1 MNKGFIQAV
10 GAYTIWGISPI
21 FWKGLSEISA
31 MYSLAHRIFWTFAVM
46 ALIQTLRRS
55 WPQFREQNLSR
66 RSRFIGVVSSLL
78 IGTNWLVWVWAMNV
92 DRVVEG
98 SLGYFIN
105 PLVSVFLGV
114 VFLGESLRRNQ
125 WLAVILAA
133 IGVTWLTFS
142 VGSLPWVSL
151 VLAGTFGLYG
161 LSKKLTEQ
169 SPMNGLTSEM
179 SVLVIPALIYFFFR
193 TFDGTETLSKASSTE
208 LLLLVASGLFTAA
221 PLLLFANAVKEV
233 PLSII
238 GLLQFLAP
246 TAQFLLG
253 VLAYDEKFDVMQ
265 LVGFI
270 IIWSALIIFITDSF
284 RASKSSPSEE
294 VSEI

>member
-253 VLAYDEKFDVMQ
+253 VLAYDENFDMMQ

-284 RASKSSPSEE
+284 RSSKSSL
-294 VSEI
+294 

>member
-1 MNKGFIQAV
+1 MCIRDRFIQAV

-193 TFDGTETLSKASSTE
+193 TFDGTETLSKASSSE

-253 VLAYDEKFDVMQ
+253 VLAYDENFDMMQ

-270 IIWSALIIFITDSF
+270 IIWSALIIFVTDSF
-284 RASKSSPSEE
+284 RSSKSSL
-294 VSEI
+294 

>member
-179 SVLVIPALIYFFFR
+179 SILVIPALIYFFFR

-253 VLAYDEKFDVMQ
+253 VLAYDENFDMMQ

-270 IIWSALIIFITDSF
+270 IIWSALIIFVTDSF
-284 RASKSSPSEE
+284 RSSKSSL
-294 VSEI
+294 

>member
-1 MNKGFIQAV
+1 MNKGLIQAV
-10 GAYTIWGISPI
+10 GAYTVWGISPV
-21 FWKGLSEISA
+21 FWKGLSEIPA
-31 MYSLAHRIFWTFAVM
+31 MYSLAHRMFWTFVVM

-55 WPQFREQNLSR
+55 WPRFREQNSSR
-66 RSRFIGVVSSLL
+66 RSRIIGVVSALL

-92 DRVVEG
+92 NRVVEG

-114 VFLGESLRRNQ
+114 VFLGESLRRRQ
-125 WLAVILAA
+125 WLAVSLAG
-133 IGVTWLTFS
+133 IGVIWLTIS

-151 VLAGTFGLYG
+151 VLAATFGLYG

-169 SPMNGLTSEM
+169 TPINGLTSEM
-179 SVLVIPALIYFFFR
+179 LVMLLPALTYLLIC
-193 TFDGTETLSKASSTE
+193 TFNGSQTLEETSFLKVV
-208 LLLLVASGLFTAA
+208 LLIASGCFTAV

-233 PLSII
+233 PLSVI

-253 VLAYDEKFDVMQ
+253 VLAYDEPFDMMQ

-270 IIWSALIIFITDSF
+270 IIWSALIIFVTDNF
-284 RASKSSPSEE
+284 KSLKSTNTNKR
-294 VSEI
+294 

>member
-1 MNKGFIQAV
+1 MNKGLIQAV
-10 GAYTIWGISPI
+10 GAYTVWGISPV

-31 MYSLAHRIFWTFAVM
+31 MHSLAHRMFWTFVVM
-46 ALIQTLRRS
+46 AIVQTLRRS
-55 WPQFREQNLSR
+55 WPRFKEQNSSN
-66 RSRFIGVVSSLL
+66 RSRAIVIISSLL

-114 VFLGESLRRNQ
+114 VFLGESLRRRQ
-125 WLAVILAA
+125 WLAVSLAA
-133 IGVTWLTFS
+133 IGVIWLTIS

-151 VLAGTFGLYG
+151 LLAGTFGLYG

-169 SPMNGLTSEM
+169 TPINGLTSEM
-179 SVLVIPALIYFFFR
+179 LVMLLPAFVYLLVS
-193 TFDGTETLSKASSTE
+193 TFNGSQTSGETNSLE
-208 LLLLVASGLFTAA
+208 IILLVASGCFTAA

-233 PLSII
+233 PLSVI

-253 VLAYDEKFDVMQ
+253 VLVYDEPFDMMQ

-270 IIWSALIIFITDSF
+270 IIWSALIIFVTDNLNS
-284 RASKSSPSEE
+284 SKSLSNR
-294 VSEI
+294 

>member
-1 MNKGFIQAV
+1 MNKGLIQAV
-10 GAYTIWGISPI
+10 GAYMVWGISPV
-21 FWKGLSEISA
+21 FWKGLSEIPA
-31 MYSLAHRIFWTFAVM
+31 MYSLTHRMFWTFVVM

-55 WPQFREQNLSR
+55 WPRFREQNSSR
-66 RSRFIGVVSSLL
+66 RSRIIGVVSALL

-92 DRVVEG
+92 NRVVEG

-114 VFLGESLRRNQ
+114 VFLGESLRRRQ
-125 WLAVILAA
+125 WLAVSLAG
-133 IGVTWLTFS
+133 IGVIWLTIS

-169 SPMNGLTSEM
+169 TPINGLTSEM
-179 SVLVIPALIYFFFR
+179 LVMLLPALTYLLIC
-193 TFDGTETLSKASSTE
+193 TFNGSQTLEETSFLKVV
-208 LLLLVASGLFTAA
+208 LLIASGCFTAV

-233 PLSII
+233 PLSVI

-253 VLAYDEKFDVMQ
+253 VLAYDEPFDMMQ

-270 IIWSALIIFITDSF
+270 IIWSALIIFVTDNFNSLK
-284 RASKSSPSEE
+284 SKTTNNRKA
-294 VSEI
+294 

>member
-1 MNKGFIQAV
+1 MNKGLIQAV
-10 GAYTIWGISPI
+10 GAYTVWGISPV
-21 FWKGLSEISA
+21 FWKGLSEIPA
-31 MYSLAHRIFWTFAVM
+31 MYSLAHRMFWTFVVVAIV
-46 ALIQTLRRS
+46 QTLRRS
-55 WPQFREQNLSR
+55 WPRFKEQNSSN
-66 RSRFIGVVSSLL
+66 RSRVIVIISSLL

-114 VFLGESLRRNQ
+114 VFLGESLRRRQ
-125 WLAVILAA
+125 WLAVSLAA
-133 IGVTWLTFS
+133 IGVIWLTIS

-151 VLAGTFGLYG
+151 LLAGTFGLYG
-161 LSKKLTEQ
+161 LFKKLTEQ
-169 SPMNGLTSEM
+169 TPINGLTSEM
-179 SVLVIPALIYFFFR
+179 LVMLLPAFVYLLVC
-193 TFDGTETLSKASSTE
+193 TFNGSQTLGGTNSLEVI
-208 LLLLVASGLFTAA
+208 LLVASGCFTAA

-233 PLSII
+233 PLSVI

-253 VLAYDEKFDVMQ
+253 VLVYDEPFDMMQ

-270 IIWSALIIFITDSF
+270 IIWSALIIFVTDNLNS
-284 RASKSSPSEE
+284 SKLISNR
-294 VSEI
+294 

>member
-1 MNKGFIQAV
+1 MNKGLIQAV
-10 GAYTIWGISPI
+10 GAYTVWGISPV
-21 FWKGLSEISA
+21 FWKGLSEIPA
-31 MYSLAHRIFWTFAVM
+31 MYSLAHRMFWTFVVM
-46 ALIQTLRRS
+46 AIVQTLRRS
-55 WPQFREQNLSR
+55 WPRFKEQNSSN
-66 RSRFIGVVSSLL
+66 RSRAIVIISSLL

-114 VFLGESLRRNQ
+114 VFLGESLRRRQ
-125 WLAVILAA
+125 WLAVSLAA
-133 IGVTWLTFS
+133 IGVIWLTIS

-151 VLAGTFGLYG
+151 LLAGTFGLYG

-169 SPMNGLTSEM
+169 TPINGLTSEM
-179 SVLVIPALIYFFFR
+179 LVMLLPAFVYLLVS
-193 TFDGTETLSKASSTE
+193 TFNGSQTLGETNSLE
-208 LLLLVASGLFTAA
+208 IILLVASGCFTAA

-233 PLSII
+233 PLSVI

-253 VLAYDEKFDVMQ
+253 VLVYDEPFDMMQ

-270 IIWSALIIFITDSF
+270 IIWSALIIFVTDNLNS
-284 RASKSSPSEE
+284 SKSLSNR
-294 VSEI
+294 

>member
-31 MYSLAHRIFWTFAVM
+31 MYSLVHRIFWTFAVM
-46 ALIQTLRRS
+46 TFIQTLRRS

-253 VLAYDEKFDVMQ
+253 VLAYDENFDMMQ

-284 RASKSSPSEE
+284 RSSKSSL
-294 VSEI
+294 

>member
-1 MNKGFIQAV
+1 MNA
-10 GAYTIWGISPI
+10 
-21 FWKGLSEISA
+21 
-31 MYSLAHRIFWTFAVM
+31 
-46 ALIQTLRRS
+46 
-55 WPQFREQNLSR
+55 
-66 RSRFIGVVSSLL
+66 
-78 IGTNWLVWVWAMNV
+78 

-114 VFLGESLRRNQ
+114 VFLGESLRRRQ
-125 WLAVILAA
+125 WLAISLAA
-133 IGVTWLTFS
+133 IGVVWLTVS

-151 VLAGTFGLYG
+151 VLAGTFGFYG

-169 SPMNGLTSEM
+169 TPINGLTSEM
-179 SVLVIPALIYFFFR
+179 LVMLLPALIYLLICS
-193 TFDGTETLSKASSTE
+193 FDGSQNLNETNSAE
-208 LLLLVASGLFTAA
+208 ILLLITSGLFTAA

-233 PLSII
+233 PLSVI

-253 VLAYDEKFDVMQ
+253 VLAYDEPFDMMQ

-270 IIWSALIIFITDSF
+270 IIWLALIVFVTDSF
-284 RASKSSPSEE
+284 TSSKTLNASKTKS
-294 VSEI
+294 

>member
-1 MNKGFIQAV
+1 MNKGLIQAV
-10 GAYTIWGISPI
+10 GAYTVWGISPV

-31 MYSLAHRIFWTFAVM
+31 MHSLAHRMFWTFVVM
-46 ALIQTLRRS
+46 AIVQTLRRS
-55 WPQFREQNLSR
+55 WPRFKEQNSSN
-66 RSRFIGVVSSLL
+66 RSRAIVIISSLL

-114 VFLGESLRRNQ
+114 VFLGESLRRKQ
-125 WLAVILAA
+125 WLAVSLAA
-133 IGVTWLTFS
+133 IGVIWLTIS

-151 VLAGTFGLYG
+151 LLAGTFGLYG

-169 SPMNGLTSEM
+169 TPINGLTSEM
-179 SVLVIPALIYFFFR
+179 LVMLLPAFVYLLVS
-193 TFDGTETLSKASSTE
+193 TFNGSQTLGETNSLE
-208 LLLLVASGLFTAA
+208 IILLVASGCFTAA

-233 PLSII
+233 PLSVI

-253 VLAYDEKFDVMQ
+253 VLVYDEPFDMMQ

-270 IIWSALIIFITDSF
+270 IIWSALIIFVTDNLNS
-284 RASKSSPSEE
+284 SKSLSNR
-294 VSEI
+294 

>member
-1 MNKGFIQAV
+1 M
-10 GAYTIWGISPI
+10 
-21 FWKGLSEISA
+21 
-31 MYSLAHRIFWTFAVM
+31 
-46 ALIQTLRRS
+46 
-55 WPQFREQNLSR
+55 
-66 RSRFIGVVSSLL
+66 
-78 IGTNWLVWVWAMNV
+78 
-92 DRVVEG
+92 
-98 SLGYFIN
+98 
-105 PLVSVFLGV
+105 
-114 VFLGESLRRNQ
+114 
-125 WLAVILAA
+125 AA

-179 SVLVIPALIYFFFR
+179 SVLVIPALIYFLFR

-284 RASKSSPSEE
+284 RSSKSSLLEKLVRAKS
-294 VSEI
+294 S

>member
-1 MNKGFIQAV
+1 MNKGLIQAV

-179 SVLVIPALIYFFFR
+179 SILVIPALIYFFFR

-253 VLAYDEKFDVMQ
+253 VLAYDENFDMMQ

-284 RASKSSPSEE
+284 RSSKSSL
-294 VSEI
+294 

>member
-1 MNKGFIQAV
+1 MNKGLIQAV
-10 GAYTIWGISPI
+10 GAYTVWGISPV
-21 FWKGLSEISA
+21 FWKGLSEIPA
-31 MYSLAHRIFWTFAVM
+31 MYSLAHRMFWTFVVM
-46 ALIQTLRRS
+46 AIVQTLRRS
-55 WPQFREQNLSR
+55 WPRFKEQNSSN
-66 RSRFIGVVSSLL
+66 RSRAIVIISSLL

-114 VFLGESLRRNQ
+114 VFLGESLRRKQ
-125 WLAVILAA
+125 WLAVSLAA
-133 IGVTWLTFS
+133 IGVIWLTIS

-151 VLAGTFGLYG
+151 LLAGTFGLYG

-169 SPMNGLTSEM
+169 TPINGLTSEM
-179 SVLVIPALIYFFFR
+179 LVMLLPAFVYLLVS
-193 TFDGTETLSKASSTE
+193 TFNGSQTLGETNSLE
-208 LLLLVASGLFTAA
+208 IILLVASGCFTAA

-233 PLSII
+233 PLSVI

-253 VLAYDEKFDVMQ
+253 VLVYDEPFDMMQ

-270 IIWSALIIFITDSF
+270 IIWSALIIFVTDNLNS
-284 RASKSSPSEE
+284 SKSLSNR
-294 VSEI
+294 

>member
-1 MNKGFIQAV
+1 MNKGLIQAV
-10 GAYTIWGISPI
+10 GAYTVWGISPV
-21 FWKGLSEISA
+21 FWKGLSEIPA
-31 MYSLAHRIFWTFAVM
+31 MYSLAHRMFWTFVVVAIV
-46 ALIQTLRRS
+46 QTLRRS
-55 WPQFREQNLSR
+55 WPRFKEQNSSN
-66 RSRFIGVVSSLL
+66 RSRVIVIISSLL

-114 VFLGESLRRNQ
+114 VFLGESLRRRQ
-125 WLAVILAA
+125 WLAVSLAA
-133 IGVTWLTFS
+133 IGVIWLTIS

-151 VLAGTFGLYG
+151 LLAGTFGLYG

-169 SPMNGLTSEM
+169 TPINGLTSEM
-179 SVLVIPALIYFFFR
+179 LVMLLPAFVYLLVC
-193 TFDGTETLSKASSTE
+193 TFNGSQTLGETNSLE
-208 LLLLVASGLFTAA
+208 VILLVASGCFTAA

-233 PLSII
+233 PLSVI

-253 VLAYDEKFDVMQ
+253 VLVYDEPFDMMQ

-270 IIWSALIIFITDSF
+270 IIWSALIIFATDNLNS
-284 RASKSSPSEE
+284 SKLLSNR
-294 VSEI
+294 

>member
-1 MNKGFIQAV
+1 MNKGLIQAV
-10 GAYTIWGISPI
+10 GAYTVWGISPV
-21 FWKGLSEISA
+21 FWKGLSEIPA
-31 MYSLAHRIFWTFAVM
+31 MYSLAHRMFWTFVVM
-46 ALIQTLRRS
+46 AIVQTLRRS
-55 WPQFREQNLSR
+55 WPRFKEQNSSN
-66 RSRFIGVVSSLL
+66 RSRAIVIISSLL

-114 VFLGESLRRNQ
+114 VFLGESLRRRQ
-125 WLAVILAA
+125 WLAVSLAA
-133 IGVTWLTFS
+133 IGVIWLTIS

-151 VLAGTFGLYG
+151 LLAGTFGLYG

-169 SPMNGLTSEM
+169 TPINGLTSEM
-179 SVLVIPALIYFFFR
+179 LVMLLPAFVYLLVS
-193 TFDGTETLSKASSTE
+193 TFNGSQTSGETNSLE
-208 LLLLVASGLFTAA
+208 VILLVASGCFTAA

-233 PLSII
+233 PLSVI

-253 VLAYDEKFDVMQ
+253 VLVYDEPFDMMQ

-270 IIWSALIIFITDSF
+270 IIWSALIIFVTDNLNS
-284 RASKSSPSEE
+284 SKSLSNR
-294 VSEI
+294 

>member
-1 MNKGFIQAV
+1 MNKGLIQAV
-10 GAYTIWGISPI
+10 GAYTVWGISPI
-21 FWKGLSEISA
+21 FWKGLSEIPA
-31 MYSLAHRIFWTFAVM
+31 MYSLAHRMFWTLVVM
-46 ALIQTLRRS
+46 ALVQTLRHS
-55 WPQFREQNLSR
+55 WPRFREQNSSK
-66 RSRFIGVVSSLL
+66 RSRVIVIISALL

-92 DRVVEG
+92 DRVIEG

-114 VFLGESLRRNQ
+114 VFLGESLRRRQ
-125 WLAVILAA
+125 WLAVSLAA
-133 IGVTWLTFS
+133 IGVIWLTIS

-169 SPMNGLTSEM
+169 TPINGLTSEM
-179 SVLVIPALIYFFFR
+179 LVMLLPALTYLLIC
-193 TFDGTETLSKASSTE
+193 TFNGSQTSDETSSLE
-208 LLLLVASGLFTAA
+208 VILLIASGCFTAV

-233 PLSII
+233 PLSVI

-253 VLAYDEKFDVMQ
+253 VLAYDEPFDMMQ

-270 IIWSALIIFITDSF
+270 IIWSALIIFVTDNFKS
-284 RASKSSPSEE
+284 SKSLNANTK
-294 VSEI
+294 

>member
-1 MNKGFIQAV
+1 MNKGLIQAV
-10 GAYTIWGISPI
+10 GAYTVWGISPV

-31 MYSLAHRIFWTFAVM
+31 MHSLAHRMFWTFVVM
-46 ALIQTLRRS
+46 AIVQTLRRS
-55 WPQFREQNLSR
+55 WPRFKEQNSSN
-66 RSRFIGVVSSLL
+66 RSRAIVIISSLL

-114 VFLGESLRRNQ
+114 VFLGESLRRRQ
-125 WLAVILAA
+125 WLAVSLAA
-133 IGVTWLTFS
+133 IGVIWLTIS

-151 VLAGTFGLYG
+151 LLAGTFGLYG

-169 SPMNGLTSEM
+169 TPINGLTSEM
-179 SVLVIPALIYFFFR
+179 LVMLLPAFVYLLVS
-193 TFDGTETLSKASSTE
+193 TFNGSQTLGETNSLE
-208 LLLLVASGLFTAA
+208 IILLVASGCFTAA

-233 PLSII
+233 PLSVI

-253 VLAYDEKFDVMQ
+253 VLVYDEPFDMMQ

-270 IIWSALIIFITDSF
+270 IIWSALIIFVTDNLNS
-284 RASKSSPSEE
+284 SKSLSNR
-294 VSEI
+294 

>member
-1 MNKGFIQAV
+1 MNKGLIQAV

-66 RSRFIGVVSSLL
+66 RSSFIGVISSLL

-253 VLAYDEKFDVMQ
+253 VLAYDENFDMMQ

-270 IIWSALIIFITDSF
+270 IIWSALIIFVTDSF
-284 RASKSSPSEE
+284 RSSKSSL
-294 VSEI
+294 

>member
-1 MNKGFIQAV
+1 MNKGLIQAV
-10 GAYTIWGISPI
+10 GAYTVWGISPV
-21 FWKGLSEISA
+21 FWKGLSEIPA
-31 MYSLAHRIFWTFAVM
+31 MYSLAHRMFWTFVVVAIV
-46 ALIQTLRRS
+46 QTLRRS
-55 WPQFREQNLSR
+55 WPQFKEQNSSN
-66 RSRFIGVVSSLL
+66 RSRVIVIISSLL

-114 VFLGESLRRNQ
+114 VFLGESLRRRQ
-125 WLAVILAA
+125 WLAVSLAA
-133 IGVTWLTFS
+133 IGVIWLTIS

-151 VLAGTFGLYG
+151 LLAGTFGLYG

-169 SPMNGLTSEM
+169 TPINGLTSEM
-179 SVLVIPALIYFFFR
+179 LVMLLPAFVYLLVC
-193 TFDGTETLSKASSTE
+193 TFNGSQNLGGTNSLEVI
-208 LLLLVASGLFTAA
+208 LLVASGCFTAA

-233 PLSII
+233 PLSVI

-253 VLAYDEKFDVMQ
+253 VLVYDEPFDMMQ

-270 IIWSALIIFITDSF
+270 IIWSALIIFVTDNLNS
-284 RASKSSPSEE
+284 SKLLSNDSPN
-294 VSEI
+294 

>member
-1 MNKGFIQAV
+1 MNKGLIQAV
-10 GAYTIWGISPI
+10 GAYTVWGISPV

-31 MYSLAHRIFWTFAVM
+31 MHSLAHRMFWTFVVM
-46 ALIQTLRRS
+46 AIVQTLRRS
-55 WPQFREQNLSR
+55 WPRFKEQNSSN
-66 RSRFIGVVSSLL
+66 RSRVIVIISSLL

-114 VFLGESLRRNQ
+114 VFLGESLRRRQ
-125 WLAVILAA
+125 WLAVSLAA
-133 IGVTWLTFS
+133 IGVIWLTIS

-151 VLAGTFGLYG
+151 LLAGTFGLYG

-169 SPMNGLTSEM
+169 TPINGLTSEM
-179 SVLVIPALIYFFFR
+179 LVMLLPAFVYLLVS
-193 TFDGTETLSKASSTE
+193 TFNGSQTLGETNSLE
-208 LLLLVASGLFTAA
+208 IILLVASGCFTAA

-233 PLSII
+233 PLSVI

-253 VLAYDEKFDVMQ
+253 VLVYDEPFDMMQ

-270 IIWSALIIFITDSF
+270 IIWSALIIFVTDNLNS
-284 RASKSSPSEE
+284 SKSLSNR
-294 VSEI
+294 

>member
-179 SVLVIPALIYFFFR
+179 SILVIPALIYFFFR

-238 GLLQFLAP
+238 GFLQFLAP

-253 VLAYDEKFDVMQ
+253 VLAYDENFDMMQ

-284 RASKSSPSEE
+284 RSSKSSL
-294 VSEI
+294 

>member
-1 MNKGFIQAV
+1 MNKGLIQAV
-10 GAYTIWGISPI
+10 GAYTVWGISPV
-21 FWKGLSEISA
+21 FWKGLSEIPA
-31 MYSLAHRIFWTFAVM
+31 MYSLAHRMFWTFVVM
-46 ALIQTLRRS
+46 AIVQTLRRS
-55 WPQFREQNLSR
+55 WPQFKEQNSSN
-66 RSRFIGVVSSLL
+66 RSRVIVIISSLL

-114 VFLGESLRRNQ
+114 VFLGESLRRRQ
-125 WLAVILAA
+125 WLAVSLAA
-133 IGVTWLTFS
+133 IGVIWLTIS

-151 VLAGTFGLYG
+151 LLAGTFGLYG
-161 LSKKLTEQ
+161 LFKKLTEQ
-169 SPMNGLTSEM
+169 TPINGLTSEM
-179 SVLVIPALIYFFFR
+179 LVMLLPAFVYLLVC
-193 TFDGTETLSKASSTE
+193 TFNGSQTPGGTNSLEVI
-208 LLLLVASGLFTAA
+208 LLVASGCFTAA

-233 PLSII
+233 PLSVI

-253 VLAYDEKFDVMQ
+253 VLVYDEPFDMMQ

-270 IIWSALIIFITDSF
+270 IIWSALIIFVTDNLNS
-284 RASKSSPSEE
+284 SKLLSNR
-294 VSEI
+294 

>member
-66 RSRFIGVVSSLL
+66 RSSFIGVISSLL

-179 SVLVIPALIYFFFR
+179 SVLVIPAFIYFFFR

-253 VLAYDEKFDVMQ
+253 VLAYDEKFDMMQ

-284 RASKSSPSEE
+284 RSSKSSL
-294 VSEI
+294 

>member
-1 MNKGFIQAV
+1 MNKGLIQAV
-10 GAYTIWGISPI
+10 GAYTVWGISPV
-21 FWKGLSEISA
+21 FWKGLSEIPA
-31 MYSLAHRIFWTFAVM
+31 MYSLAHRMFWTFVVVAIV
-46 ALIQTLRRS
+46 QTLRRS
-55 WPQFREQNLSR
+55 WPQFKEQNSSN
-66 RSRFIGVVSSLL
+66 RSRVIVIISSLL

-114 VFLGESLRRNQ
+114 VFLGESLRRRQ
-125 WLAVILAA
+125 WLAVSLAA
-133 IGVTWLTFS
+133 IGVIWLTIS

-151 VLAGTFGLYG
+151 LLAGTFGLYG

-169 SPMNGLTSEM
+169 TPINGLTSEM
-179 SVLVIPALIYFFFR
+179 LVMLLPAFVYLLVC
-193 TFDGTETLSKASSTE
+193 TFNGSQTLDGTNSLEVI
-208 LLLLVASGLFTAA
+208 LLVASGCFTAA

-233 PLSII
+233 PLSVI

-253 VLAYDEKFDVMQ
+253 VLVYDEPFDMMQ

-270 IIWSALIIFITDSF
+270 IIWSALIIFVTDNLNS
-284 RASKSSPSEE
+284 SKSLSNR
-294 VSEI
+294 

>member
-1 MNKGFIQAV
+1 MNKGLIQAV
-10 GAYTIWGISPI
+10 GAYTVWGISPV
-21 FWKGLSEISA
+21 FWKGLSEIPA
-31 MYSLAHRIFWTFAVM
+31 MYSLAHRMFWTFVVM
-46 ALIQTLRRS
+46 AIVQTLRRS
-55 WPQFREQNLSR
+55 WPRFKEQNSSN
-66 RSRFIGVVSSLL
+66 RSRAIVIISSLL

-114 VFLGESLRRNQ
+114 VFLGESLRRRQ
-125 WLAVILAA
+125 WLAVSLAA
-133 IGVTWLTFS
+133 IGVIWLTIS

-151 VLAGTFGLYG
+151 LLAGTFGLYG

-169 SPMNGLTSEM
+169 TPINGLTSEM
-179 SVLVIPALIYFFFR
+179 LVMLLPAFVYLLVS
-193 TFDGTETLSKASSTE
+193 TFNGSQTSGETNSLEAI
-208 LLLLVASGLFTAA
+208 LLVASGCFTAA

-233 PLSII
+233 PLSVI

-253 VLAYDEKFDVMQ
+253 VLVYDEPFDMMQ

-270 IIWSALIIFITDSF
+270 IIWSALIIFVTDNLNS
-284 RASKSSPSEE
+284 SKSLSNR
-294 VSEI
+294 

>member
-10 GAYTIWGISPI
+10 GAYTSWGISPI

-98 SLGYFIN
+98 CLGYFIN

-161 LSKKLTEQ
+161 LSKKLTEH

-253 VLAYDEKFDVMQ
+253 VLAYDENFDMMQ

-284 RASKSSPSEE
+284 RSSKSSL
-294 VSEI
+294 

>member
-1 MNKGFIQAV
+1 VI
-10 GAYTIWGISPI
+10 I
-21 FWKGLSEISA
+21 
-31 MYSLAHRIFWTFAVM
+31 
-46 ALIQTLRRS
+46 
-55 WPQFREQNLSR
+55 
-66 RSRFIGVVSSLL
+66 SSLL

-114 VFLGESLRRNQ
+114 VFLGESLRRRQ
-125 WLAVILAA
+125 WLAVSLAA
-133 IGVTWLTFS
+133 IGVIWLTIS

-151 VLAGTFGLYG
+151 LLAGTFGLYG

-169 SPMNGLTSEM
+169 TPINGLTSEM
-179 SVLVIPALIYFFFR
+179 LVMLLPAFVYLLVC
-193 TFDGTETLSKASSTE
+193 TFNGSQTLGGTNSLEVI
-208 LLLLVASGLFTAA
+208 LLVASGCFTAA

-233 PLSII
+233 PLSVI

-253 VLAYDEKFDVMQ
+253 VLVYDEPFDMMQ

-270 IIWSALIIFITDSF
+270 IIWSALIIFVTDNLNS
-284 RASKSSPSEE
+284 SKLISNR
-294 VSEI
+294 

>member
-179 SVLVIPALIYFFFR
+179 SVLVIPAFIYFFFR

-253 VLAYDEKFDVMQ
+253 VLAYDENFDMMQ

-284 RASKSSPSEE
+284 RSSKSSL
-294 VSEI
+294 

>member
-179 SVLVIPALIYFFFR
+179 SVLVIPALIYFLFR

-253 VLAYDEKFDVMQ
+253 VLAYDENFDMMQ

-284 RASKSSPSEE
+284 RSSKSSL
-294 VSEI
+294 

>member
-1 MNKGFIQAV
+1 MNKGLIQAV
-10 GAYTIWGISPI
+10 GAYTVWGISPV
-21 FWKGLSEISA
+21 FWKGLSEIPA
-31 MYSLAHRIFWTFAVM
+31 MYSLAHRMFWTFVVM
-46 ALIQTLRRS
+46 ALVQTLRRS
-55 WPQFREQNLSR
+55 WPRFREQNSSR
-66 RSRFIGVVSSLL
+66 RSRIIGVISALL

-114 VFLGESLRRNQ
+114 VFLGESLRRRQ
-125 WLAVILAA
+125 WLAVSLAG
-133 IGVTWLTFS
+133 IGVIWLTIS

-151 VLAGTFGLYG
+151 VLAATFGLYG

-169 SPMNGLTSEM
+169 TPINGLTSEM
-179 SVLVIPALIYFFFR
+179 LVMLLPALTYLLIC
-193 TFDGTETLSKASSTE
+193 TFNGSQTLEETSFLKVV
-208 LLLLVASGLFTAA
+208 LLIASGCFTAV

-233 PLSII
+233 PLSVI

-253 VLAYDEKFDVMQ
+253 VLAYDEPFDMMQ

-270 IIWSALIIFITDSF
+270 IIWSALIIFVTDNFNSLK
-284 RASKSSPSEE
+284 SKTTNNRKA
-294 VSEI
+294 

>member
-1 MNKGFIQAV
+1 MNKGLIQAV
-10 GAYTIWGISPI
+10 GAYTIWGISPV

-31 MYSLAHRIFWTFAVM
+31 TYSLAHRMFWTFVVM
-46 ALIQTLRRS
+46 ALLQTLRHS
-55 WPQFREQNLSR
+55 WPRFREQNLSK
-66 RSRFIGVVSSLL
+66 RSRIIAIISALL

-114 VFLGESLRRNQ
+114 VFLGESLRQRQ
-125 WLAVILAA
+125 WLAVSLAA
-133 IGVTWLTFS
+133 IGVIWLTIS

-169 SPMNGLTSEM
+169 TPINGLTSEM
-179 SVLVIPALIYFFFR
+179 LIMLLPVLTYLLICTFNGSQTSDETGSLAVILLI
-193 TFDGTETLSKASSTE
+193 T
-208 LLLLVASGLFTAA
+208 SGCFTAA

-233 PLSII
+233 PLSVI

-253 VLAYDEKFDVMQ
+253 VLAYDEPFDMMQ

-270 IIWSALIIFITDSF
+270 IIWSALIIFVTDNF
-284 RASKSSPSEE
+284 KSSKALN
-294 VSEI
+294 VNNR

>member
-1 MNKGFIQAV
+1 MNKGLIQAV
-10 GAYTIWGISPI
+10 SAYTVWGISPV
-21 FWKGLSEISA
+21 FWKGLSEIPA
-31 MYSLAHRIFWTFAVM
+31 MYSLAHRMFWTFVVM

-55 WPQFREQNLSR
+55 WPRFREQNSSR
-66 RSRFIGVVSSLL
+66 RSRIIGVVSALL

-114 VFLGESLRRNQ
+114 VFLGESLRRRQ
-125 WLAVILAA
+125 WLAVSLAG
-133 IGVTWLTFS
+133 IGVIWLTIS

-169 SPMNGLTSEM
+169 TPINGLTSEM
-179 SVLVIPALIYFFFR
+179 LVMLLPALTYLLIC
-193 TFDGTETLSKASSTE
+193 TFNGNQTLEKTSFLE
-208 LLLLVASGLFTAA
+208 VVLLIASGCFTAA

-233 PLSII
+233 PLSVI

-253 VLAYDEKFDVMQ
+253 VLAYDEPFDMMQ

-270 IIWSALIIFITDSF
+270 IIWSALIIFVTDNF
-284 RASKSSPSEE
+284 KSLKSTNTNKR
-294 VSEI
+294 

>member
-1 MNKGFIQAV
+1 MNKGLIQAV

-21 FWKGLSEISA
+21 FWKGLSEIPA

-253 VLAYDEKFDVMQ
+253 VLAYDENFDMMQ

-284 RASKSSPSEE
+284 RSSKSSL
-294 VSEI
+294 

>member
-1 MNKGFIQAV
+1 MKKGLTQAI

-31 MYSLAHRIFWTFAVM
+31 MYSLAHRVFWTFVVM
-46 ALIQTLRRS
+46 ALVQTLRRS
-55 WPQFREQNLSR
+55 WPRFREQNSSK
-66 RSRFIGVVSSLL
+66 RSQIIGIMSALL

-92 DRVVEG
+92 DRVIEG

-114 VFLGESLRRNQ
+114 VFLGESLRRRQ
-125 WLAVILAA
+125 WLAVFLAG
-133 IGVTWLTFS
+133 IGVVWLTVS

-169 SPMNGLTSEM
+169 APINGLTSEM
-179 SVLVIPALIYFFFR
+179 IVMLLPALTYLLIR
-193 TFDGTETLSKASSTE
+193 TFNGSQTLNESSFLE
-208 LLLLVASGLFTAA
+208 VLLLVTSGFFTAV
-221 PLLLFANAVKEV
+221 PLLLFANAVREV
-233 PLSII
+233 PLSVI
-238 GLLQFLAP
+238 GVLQFLAP

-253 VLAYDEKFDVMQ
+253 VLAYDEPFDMMQ

-270 IIWSALIIFITDSF
+270 IIWSALIIFVTDSF
-284 RASKSSPSEE
+284 NSSKPSNM
-294 VSEI
+294 SNS